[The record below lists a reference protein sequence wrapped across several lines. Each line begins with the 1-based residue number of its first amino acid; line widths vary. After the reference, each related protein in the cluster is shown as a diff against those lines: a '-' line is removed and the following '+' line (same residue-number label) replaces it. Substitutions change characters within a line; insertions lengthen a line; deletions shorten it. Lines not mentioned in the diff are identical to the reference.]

1 MLESQA
7 TSLYWYKEKSV
18 LYIGHAS
25 GAVSAYKISMITK
38 KHKIMQEYEASRV
51 DKPLTSMEKLQKIIR
66 SKDQGQGAEAIIKN
80 LTREELMEIY
90 PELK

>member
-18 LYIGHAS
+18 LYIGHSS

-38 KHKIMQEYEASRV
+38 KHKIMQEYEASKI
-51 DKPLTSMEKLQKIIR
+51 DQPLTSMEKL
-66 SKDQGQGAEAIIKN
+66 
-80 LTREELMEIY
+80 
-90 PELK
+90 

>member
-18 LYIGHAS
+18 LYIGHSS

-38 KHKIMQEYEASRV
+38 KHKIM
-51 DKPLTSMEKLQKIIR
+51 
-66 SKDQGQGAEAIIKN
+66 
-80 LTREELMEIY
+80 
-90 PELK
+90 